1 MTGQVIDLG
10 GTAALV
16 TGAGSGIGAAIATQL
31 ARSGSRVVLAGRRAD
46 RLARMSERIAAE
58 NGAAEG
64 GKAFALP
71 WDVGR
76 GDDAEDLVSSAA
88 ALAGDDISVLV
99 HAAGHQVRKPAT
111 DMTLEDWDS
120 VVGIHLRAAFALS
133 RAVARP
139 LIAQGRP
146 GSVLYVGSLTS
157 ARAGLPDTA
166 AYGAAK
172 SGLLGLMRTLAVEWA
187 RHGVRVN
194 TVAVGFV
201 ATEMTRDIDGTPAR
215 QALVS
220 RTPLGRL
227 GTPEEIG
234 RVAAFL
240 ASDHASFIT
249 GECVT
254 VDGGW
259 SVA

>member
-1 MTGQVIDLG
+1 MTGQMIGQG
-10 GTAALV
+10 GSAALV
-16 TGAGSGIGAAIATQL
+16 TGAGSGIGAAIATEL
-31 ARSGSRVVLAGRRAD
+31 ARSGNSVVLVGRRAD
-46 RLARMSERIAAE
+46 RLEQVSERV
-58 NGAAEG
+58 AAEG
-64 GKAFALP
+64 GKAFVLP
-71 WDVGR
+71 RDVGR

-99 HAAGHQVRKPAT
+99 HAAGNQVRKPAT
-111 DMTLEDWDS
+111 DMTLEEWDS
-120 VVGIHLRAAFALS
+120 VINIHLRAAFALS

-139 LIAQGRP
+139 LIAHERS
-146 GSVLYVGSLTS
+146 GSVLYVGSMTS
-157 ARAGLPDTA
+157 ARAGLRDTV

-187 RHGVRVN
+187 GHGVRVN

-201 ATEMTRDIDGTPAR
+201 ATEMTRDVDGTPAR

-220 RTPLGRL
+220 RTPIGRL
-227 GTPEEIG
+227 GTPEEIA
-234 RVAAFL
+234 RVIAFL
-240 ASDHASFIT
+240 ASDHASYIT

>member
-1 MTGQVIDLG
+1 MIRC
-10 GTAALV
+10 ASALP
-16 TGAGSGIGAAIATQL
+16 
-31 ARSGSRVVLAGRRAD
+31 RRD
-46 RLARMSERIAAE
+46 
-58 NGAAEG
+58 

-71 WDVGR
+71 WDVGG
-76 GDDAEDLVSSAA
+76 GDDAEDLVAA
-88 ALAGDDISVLV
+88 AGELAGDDVSVLA
-99 HAAGHQVRKPAT
+99 HAAGNQVRKPAT
-111 DMTLEDWDS
+111 EMTLEDWDS
-120 VVGIHLRAAFALS
+120 VTGIHLRAAFALA

-139 LIAQGRP
+139 LIARERP

-157 ARAGLPDTA
+157 ARAGLAGTV

-187 RHGVRVN
+187 GHGVRVN

-227 GTPEEIG
+227 GAPEEIA

-240 ASDHASFIT
+240 ASDYASFIT

>member
-1 MTGQVIDLG
+1 MSGLIIDLSG
-10 GTAALV
+10 RTALV
-16 TGAGSGIGAAIATQL
+16 TGAGSGIGAAIATEV
-31 ARSGSRVVLAGRRAD
+31 ARAGAAVVLVGRRAS
-46 RLARMSERIAAE
+46 RLEQVSAAIAAD
-58 NGAAEG
+58 G

-71 WDVGR
+71 WDIGR
-76 GDDAEDLVSSAA
+76 GDDAEELVSAA
-88 ALAGDDISVLV
+88 AARAGDDIAILA
-99 HAAGHQVRKPAT
+99 HAAGNQIRKPAT
-111 DMTLEDWDS
+111 DMTLADFDS
-120 VVGIHLRAAFALS
+120 VVGLHLRAAFALS

-139 LIAQGRP
+139 LIARQRP
-146 GSVLYVGSLTS
+146 GSVLYVGSMTS
-157 ARAGLPDTA
+157 ARAGLRDTV

-187 RHGVRVN
+187 GHGVRVN

-201 ATEMTRDIDGTPAR
+201 ATEMTRDIDGTPDR

-220 RTPLGRL
+220 RAPVGRL
-227 GTPEEIG
+227 GSPEEIA
-234 RVAAFL
+234 RVITFL